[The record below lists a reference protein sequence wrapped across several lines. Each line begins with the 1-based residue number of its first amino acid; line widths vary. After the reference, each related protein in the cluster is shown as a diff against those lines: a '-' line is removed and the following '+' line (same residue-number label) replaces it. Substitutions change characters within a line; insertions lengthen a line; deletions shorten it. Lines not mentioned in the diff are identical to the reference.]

1 MHTVVISDLHL
12 SEAHEPEERRPLWM
26 AYKRREHFIDE
37 DFAAFLEHVVDESDG
52 PVELV
57 LNGDIFDFDNVT
69 QLPDDERAA
78 EAGGRVDWLA
88 KLRGLGSEEWM
99 SAFKMERIIADHPV
113 WFSALREFIAAGHRA
128 VFVIGN
134 HDLELGWP
142 SVKKLVRAALE
153 VEPTDERVAFCA
165 WFYLSESDAYI
176 THGHLYDPNCA
187 GTDPID
193 PVIEVHGRPRMRI
206 PFGDLAGRYMLNGM
220 GYFNPHASDN
230 YIMSGMQYMRF
241 FFRYMLLTQP
251 LLLWSWFWSALVTLF
266 ISLRDHWR
274 PAMRD
279 PLRVEEKVASVA
291 EASRATPSMV
301 RRLAALNVPSSCT
314 SPMWVLRELWLDRG
328 FLFLGI
334 LALAWQVVLHVNIA
348 WPISPLW
355 VFAALAVLIPPY
367 LVYAARVKSTVFQTP
382 LLDEDRAKLIHRI
395 TGATTVVMGHTHE
408 PVNDQVGPVRYLNGG
423 FWSPAFSNPECTER
437 IGTQSFVWIRPD
449 EGDERRP
456 ELYEWAPGGTT
467 ARVLSLEAPEVEAER
482 PSTKRPSVSPPRF
495 EPGRA

>member
-26 AYKRREHFIDE
+26 AYKRREHFVDE
-37 DFAAFLEHVVDESDG
+37 DFARFLEHIDEQSDG

-69 QLPDDERAA
+69 QLPDDERAQ
-78 EAGGRVDWLA
+78 EMGGRVDWLA
-88 KLRGLGSEEWM
+88 RARGLGSEEWM
-99 SAFKMERIIADHPV
+99 SVFKMECIIADHPV
-113 WFSALREFIAAGHRA
+113 WFAALRGFIRKGHRA

-153 VEPTDERVAFCA
+153 VEPTDERVTFCA
-165 WFYLSESDAYI
+165 WFYLAEGDTYI

-230 YIMSGMQYMRF
+230 YIMSGWEYLQF
-241 FFRYMLLTQP
+241 FFRYMVRTQP
-251 LLLWSWFWSALVTLF
+251 LLVWSWFWSAVVTLF

-279 PLRVEEKVASVA
+279 PLRVEEKVASIA

-301 RRLAALNVPSSCT
+301 RKLAALNVPSSCT

-328 FLFLGI
+328 FLFIGI
-334 LALAWQVVLHVNIA
+334 LLLAWQVVLHVNIA

-355 VFAALAVLIPPY
+355 AFAALAALIPPY
-367 LVYAARVKSTVFQTP
+367 LVYAAKVKSTAGPGSVTYSGSADTVSWMSGWMTTTVASSVADTVWP
-382 LLDEDRAKLIHRI
+382 KGVLPS
-395 TGATTVVMGHTHE
+395 TVATTVVFSLG
-408 PVNDQVGPVRYLNGG
+408 VREMV
-423 FWSPAFSNPECTER
+423 WTTVSPAGSAPRLKELPKLSTR
-437 IGTQSFVWIRPD
+437 ITLNRSTSPA
-449 EGDERRP
+449 
-456 ELYEWAPGGTT
+456 LTT
-467 ARVLSLEAPEVEAER
+467 V
-482 PSTKRPSVSPPRF
+482 
-495 EPGRA
+495 